1 MKRIAVVLVAWC
13 LLVGMYATA
22 FAAYGPDDLTVLSVG
37 PYTEGAGSPSPR
49 RLVDVPL

>member
-1 MKRIAVVLVAWC
+1 MKRIAVCLVALG

-37 PYTEGAGSPSPR
+37 SYAREREVRLPGGS
-49 RLVDVPL
+49 VDVPL